1 MSIKDL
7 LATNANVCVSIS
19 VADLNEFL
27 LQVINDKMEAKAQE
41 EAEETYLT
49 REEASKM
56 LGGAAYSTL
65 WRWEKTGYLV
75 PTRMGSKIRYRKSDV
90 VKLLKEGVA

>member
-27 LQVINDKMEAKAQE
+27 LQVINDKMEAQRQE
-41 EAEETYLT
+41 EKEAYLT
-49 REEASKM
+49 RDEASSM
-56 LGGAAYSTL
+56 LGGAALSTL
-65 WRWEKTGYLV
+65 WRWEKNGYLTPV
-75 PTRMGSKIRYRKSDV
+75 RMGSKVRYRKSDV
-90 VKLLKEGVA
+90 LKIIKEGAA